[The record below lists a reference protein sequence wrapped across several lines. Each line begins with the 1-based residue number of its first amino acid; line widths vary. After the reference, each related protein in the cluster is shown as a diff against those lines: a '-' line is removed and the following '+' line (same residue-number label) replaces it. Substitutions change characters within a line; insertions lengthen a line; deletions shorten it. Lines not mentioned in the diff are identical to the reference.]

1 MTRTMVAVLIC
12 VTFTAGCV
20 VPALSQ
26 EEREGEAHK
35 SPDDQKAPRKRR
47 HQALAPVRLRS
58 RFGGLG
64 SREAGKRKQMRDP
77 EILAAVASIEVSI

>member
-47 HQALAPVRLRS
+47 HQALAPLRLRS
-58 RFGGLG
+58 RLG
-64 SREAGKRKQMRDP
+64 SRGSDKIGGRK
-77 EILAAVASIEVSI
+77 